1 MKPTPLYRNILISE
15 EIDSSSVKVAI
26 NKIMD
31 IIIKV
36 MLFCIYFIEW
46 NSNLNIYF

>member
-15 EIDSSSVKVAI
+15 EIDSNSVKVAI

-31 IIIKV
+31 II
-36 MLFCIYFIEW
+36 YR
-46 NSNLNIYF
+46 